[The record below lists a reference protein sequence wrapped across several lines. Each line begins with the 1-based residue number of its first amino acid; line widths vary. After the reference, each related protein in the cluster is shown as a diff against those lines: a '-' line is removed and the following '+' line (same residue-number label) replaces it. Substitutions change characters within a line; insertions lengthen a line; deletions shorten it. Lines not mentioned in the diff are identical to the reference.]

1 MNFGAVVIGQKKS
14 QGDTQM
20 NVLHLLSSG
29 GIGGIET
36 LCTEYAKYSLHK
48 NIFVFLLGEQ
58 RTICEKMR
66 KQGTPVYEINYSKVD
81 IRRTFKALSRLCEEY
96 KIDVIV
102 EHHSSPIL
110 YLYILGLKYKYNF
123 LHSVM
128 YVHSNA
134 ADLIKGKGVGYN
146 LRRII
151 LQLGLR
157 RADCVV
163 AISNSVKMSILQ
175 TFGVKESKIKVI
187 YNGVD
192 VRKFTPQR
200 RTNAK
205 SEFPG
210 LKIIYVGRLIRE
222 KGVQTILNELSYLD
236 SSIIYKFLIVGD
248 GNYRTELERIVKEKE
263 LKNNVSFLGTRNDVE
278 TLLQQ
283 CDVFVHMPIWEEG
296 FGITIVEAMSTGLIC
311 ICNDRGAI
319 PEIIQN
325 NVNGFLLDHRKKG
338 ELSKKLEELFSTY
351 ENEHWDT
358 IRANAITT
366 AKKYSID
373 GFSKALDELLECIIK
388 VK

>member
-1 MNFGAVVIGQKKS
+1 MNFCAVVIGQKKS

-110 YLYILGLKYKYNF
+110 YLYILGLKYKYSF

-134 ADLIKGKGVGYN
+134 ADLIKEKGVGYN

-157 RADCVV
+157 RADRVV

-200 RTNAK
+200 RTNEK

-248 GNYRTELERIVKEKE
+248 GNYRTELERIVKEKG

-278 TLLQQ
+278 TLLRQ

-325 NVNGFLLDHRKKG
+325 NVNGFVLDHRKKG
-338 ELSKKLEELFSTY
+338 ELSKKLEEIFRTY
-351 ENEHWDT
+351 ESEHWDT
-358 IRANAITT
+358 IRTNAVTT
-366 AKKYSID
+366 ANKYSID
-373 GFSKALDELLECIIK
+373 GFSKALDELLECI